1 MSALIATRAPARPRA
16 DRQALPWSM
25 IGATVSVLAA
35 GFVLQLL
42 LYGNGHTA
50 VTDIPRVLMG
60 RGIGPGH
67 VPYLDRVLEYP
78 VGAGLLLYVASLL
91 APGPFGTFVITA
103 LASAAVCVA
112 ITVVLERRF
121 GARAWRWALGAPLF
135 LYAFQNWDVFAIAA
149 LLVAVFA
156 FDAGRDRVAGAAVGV
171 GAAVKLFPGMLLAP
185 LVAVRL
191 ARRDALGARRV
202 AGWAVAAFVALNLPF
217 LLANPSGWWWT
228 YAFQGRRQATWGTI
242 WFWLFRAV
250 SVPVHGAAG
259 THVANMVSSA
269 LLVGGVAWITVR
281 AARRGQGA
289 AEIAAASVALALLAN
304 KVYSPTYDLWL
315 LPAFVLLPL
324 SRRLWVAFCAVGLA
338 VFVTVYGS
346 FHRLVS
352 AHDVSTVL
360 PVLVAVRAVVL
371 VTVLVRATHA
381 RPAARP
387 VPSSWSIHPQP
398 GAMAA

>member
-1 MSALIATRAPARPRA
+1 VSALIATRAQARPDAHR
-16 DRQALPWSM
+16 RALPWSM
-25 IGATVSVLAA
+25 IAATVSLLAA

-50 VTDIPRVLMG
+50 LSDIPRVALG
-60 RGIGPGH
+60 RGIGPGN

-78 VGAGLLLYVASLL
+78 VGAGLLLYVASLV
-91 APGPFGTFVITA
+91 APGPLGTLAVTA
-103 LASAAVCVA
+103 VASSAVCVA
-112 ITVVLERRF
+112 ITVALERRF

-135 LYAFQNWDVFAIAA
+135 LYAFQNWDAFAIGAM
-149 LLVAVFA
+149 LVAVFA
-156 FDAGRDRVAGAAVGV
+156 FDDRRDRMAGAAVGI

-185 LVAVRL
+185 LVAARL
-191 ARRDALGARRV
+191 ARRDGLGARRV
-202 AGWAVAAFVALNLPF
+202 AGWAVGAFALLNLPV
-217 LLANPSGWWWT
+217 LLASPSGWWWT

-242 WFWLFRAV
+242 WFWLFRAL

-259 THVANMVSSA
+259 MHVANLVSSA

-281 AARRGQGA
+281 AARRGLGG
-289 AEIAAASVALALLAN
+289 AEIAVASVAVALLAN

-324 SRRLWVAFCAVGLA
+324 SRRLCVAFCAVDLA

-346 FHRLVS
+346 FHGLVS

-360 PVLVAVRAVVL
+360 PVLVAARAVVL
-371 VTVLVRATHA
+371 VTVLVRATRL

-387 VPSSWSIHPQP
+387 VPSSSSVHPQP
-398 GAMAA
+398 GAIAA